1 MRESHSFP
9 GLAQARGVLAA
20 LLVLWVVVAGG
31 LGGCVSNR
39 PIERKEPPLAS
50 EPADLDRRARV
61 RLELAAAYFGRGQS
75 ATALDEVRQALL
87 ARPDLPEAHN
97 LRGLILASMNE
108 PAQAEDSFR
117 RALQLNGRDADTLHN
132 YAWFL
137 CQQRRYKEA
146 DAQFQVAQGIPNYP
160 GLPRTLMA
168 QGICQAR
175 NNQWADAER
184 SLSGAYELDPGSPAT
199 AVNLAEVLFRRG
211 DLERARF
218 YTRRVMAQDP
228 QPGAQTLWLAIR
240 IEHKLNQPA
249 QVQTLGNQLRQRFP
263 QAPET
268 LLFERGR
275 FDD

>member
-1 MRESHSFP
+1 M
-9 GLAQARGVLAA
+9 
-20 LLVLWVVVAGG
+20 
-31 LGGCVSNR
+31 
-39 PIERKEPPLAS
+39 AS

-117 RALQLNGRDADTLHN
+117 RALQINGRDADTLHN

-146 DAQFQVAQGIPNYP
+146 DAQFQVAQAIPNYP
-160 GLPRTLMA
+160 GLARTLMA

-175 NNQWADAER
+175 NNQWAEAER

-199 AVNLAEVLFRRG
+199 AVNLAEVLYRRG

-218 YTRRVMAQDP
+218 YIRRVMAQDS

-240 IEHKLNQPA
+240 IEHKLSQPA
-249 QVQTLGNQLRQRFP
+249 QVQTLGSQLRQRFP

-275 FDD
+275 FDE